1 MRTELSDRFGMDIPL
16 WGFSYEPK
24 VVAAI
29 SREGG
34 MGVLGCVRFGGDA
47 DEMNDVLTWLTSET
61 GGKPFGVNVVV
72 PVTSMKVDADLG
84 DIEEKLRALIPQ
96 EHRDFIEAFLA
107 EHNVP
112 PAPAE
117 ADARGVLGWTP
128 QTGAVQMEVA
138 FDHDIALFS
147 SALGPPPEEAVQEAH
162 SRDVPV
168 AALVGRVDQAL
179 KQREQGVDIIVAQ
192 GWEAGGHTGEVATM
206 VLTPEVVDAVAPAP
220 VLSAGG
226 IGSGRQL
233 ASALALGAQGAWT
246 GSLWLGA
253 AELGMPEGQQE
264 VVMNATSSDTIR
276 SRSLTGKPARQVR
289 TPWIDAW
296 ESEDTPNPLQMPLQ
310 YLVTND
316 AMNRFRAADRW
327 DLLGT
332 PGGQIV
338 GSIKQTRTV
347 ADIIAT
353 IRDEVIDSAHWLEG
367 SLSDERRDA

>member
-47 DEMNDVLTWLTSET
+47 DEMEEVLTWLDKET
-61 GGKPFGVNVVV
+61 GGQPYGVNVVV
-72 PVTSMKVDADLG
+72 PVTSMKVDAGLDE
-84 DIEEKLRALIPQ
+84 IETALDAMIPQ
-96 EHRDFIEAFLA
+96 EHKDAIDEFLA
-107 EHNVP
+107 AQGVP
-112 PAPAE
+112 EAPE
-117 ADARGVLGWTP
+117 NDDARGVLGWTP

-138 FDHDIALFS
+138 FGHDIALFS

-179 KQREQGVDIIVAQ
+179 KQREHGVDIIVAQ

-233 ASALALGAQGAWT
+233 AAALALGAQGAWT
-246 GSLWLGA
+246 GSIWLGA
-253 AELGMPEGQQE
+253 TELEMPASQTE
-264 VVMNATSSDTIR
+264 VLVNATSSDTVR
-276 SRSLTGKPARQVR
+276 SRSLTGKPARQVK
-289 TPWIDAW
+289 TPWIEFW
-296 ESEDTPNPLQMPLQ
+296 EDPDTPMPLQMPLQ
-310 YLVTND
+310 YLVTNE
-316 AMNRFRAADRW
+316 AMNRMRAADRF

-338 GSIKQTRTV
+338 GSIQQPRSV
-347 ADIIAT
+347 ADIIAS

-367 SLSDERRDA
+367 ALTDEESDA